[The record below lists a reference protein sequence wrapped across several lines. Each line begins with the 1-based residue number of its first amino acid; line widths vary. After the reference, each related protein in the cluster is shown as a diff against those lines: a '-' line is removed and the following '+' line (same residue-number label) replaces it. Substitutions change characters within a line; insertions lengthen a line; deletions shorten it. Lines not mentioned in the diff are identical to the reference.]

1 MRELKKAGYWEG
13 APEVCPPKGDV
24 FDRDTPKLSTKLRGR
39 PMSVMLILRSL
50 AGMAWKAVRRLPE
63 PPASDRSPSLTIGA
77 VVMPNNNPETPA
89 TQGSLR
95 SPRSEAVN
103 GILYMAQ
110 ELLIARF
117 ALSRCMDKLD
127 LVQLLDVFVEVS
139 ETLDGRTAP
148 NPPRLIT
155 PRDQK
160 W

>member
-1 MRELKKAGYWEG
+1 
-13 APEVCPPKGDV
+13 
-24 FDRDTPKLSTKLRGR
+24 
-39 PMSVMLILRSL
+39 MSAILILRSL

-63 PPASDRSPSLTIGA
+63 PPASVRTPSLTIGA
-77 VVMPNNNPETPA
+77 VIMPDSTPETPS
-89 TQGSLR
+89 TPGFLR
-95 SPRSEAVN
+95 SPRSEAVH

-148 NPPRLIT
+148 NPPRIIT
-155 PRDQK
+155 PRDVRE
-160 W
+160 